1 MIPKLPVN
9 KRFHAGGLY
18 IYIWH
23 KICNLKNNETWD
35 KEGVFLRFAGKVAVV
50 TGAGSGIGEAIAKR
64 LAQEEAYV
72 VLVGRTLSKLERVAG
87 EIGESHATTYSA
99 DVTSEQEVKRLSD
112 FIEEKFG
119 QIDIL
124 VNNAG
129 SSKLNLLE
137 NISVEEWEGVQA
149 ANLRSVFLVTKELS
163 KRMKGGQN
171 RAIVNIASISG
182 MKPGTLFAHYS
193 AAKAGVINLTRAF
206 AYELSAYGIR
216 VNSVSPGFIKTP
228 LIEDS
233 LNNPGFAKTIERHT
247 VLKRVGKPEE
257 VAGTVAFLVSDDAS
271 YITGADIVV
280 DGGWLIK

>member
-1 MIPKLPVN
+1 
-9 KRFHAGGLY
+9 
-18 IYIWH
+18 
-23 KICNLKNNETWD
+23 
-35 KEGVFLRFAGKVAVV
+35 
-50 TGAGSGIGEAIAKR
+50 
-64 LAQEEAYV
+64 
-72 VLVGRTLSKLERVAG
+72 
-87 EIGESHATTYSA
+87 
-99 DVTSEQEVKRLSD
+99 
-112 FIEEKFG
+112 
-119 QIDIL
+119 
-124 VNNAG
+124 
-129 SSKLNLLE
+129 
-137 NISVEEWEGVQA
+137 
-149 ANLRSVFLVTKELS
+149 LS